1 MMTFDASTLDFAG
14 GVVAFASGLFL
25 LIHWWQARGD
35 RAALWWGAASCG
47 MGVGIILLALQAILP
62 LYASTVAGP
71 LILDVCAAGTW
82 AAARLFNRGSIEQR
96 PLIVAVGVWLAILI
110 VCEATGHD
118 RVAGGFGLAVSA
130 CLYAA
135 AAVEFWLARSE
146 RLRGRW
152 PMISLLSMNAISVFL
167 LAIQVCLFRPLLET
181 PSTSW
186 LGAIRFVGLIYAGGS
201 AISLVTMLKDRSEI
215 KHRAAALVDP
225 LTGLANRRAFMDSA
239 QRMFERHERDA
250 TPISLLAFDLDRFK
264 RINDTF
270 GHPTGDHV
278 LGIFAAVLSRA
289 VRPADLAGRIG
300 GEEFVLALPGCSV
313 DAALGLARRIQSAFQ
328 KDAQFM
334 NGQPVNAT
342 VSVGVATAP
351 ERGFSLVDL
360 IASAD
365 SALYRAKDLGRNRV
379 MLAAHNSPDPDP
391 VIRIA

>member
-1 MMTFDASTLDFAG
+1 MMTFDVSTLDFAG

-110 VCEATGHD
+110 VCGATGHD

-152 PMISLLSMNAISVFL
+152 PMISLLSMNAIAVFL

-186 LGAIRFVGLIYAGGS
+186 LGAIRFVGLSLCWRERNFFGDDAEGSQRNQAQGRRSRRSPDRAG
-201 AISLVTMLKDRSEI
+201 E
-215 KHRAAALVDP
+215 
-225 LTGLANRRAFMDSA
+225 LTRLYGF
-239 QRMFERHERDA
+239 
-250 TPISLLAFDLDRFK
+250 
-264 RINDTF
+264 
-270 GHPTGDHV
+270 
-278 LGIFAAVLSRA
+278 
-289 VRPADLAGRIG
+289 RPAYVR
-300 GEEFVLALPGCSV
+300 
-313 DAALGLARRIQSAFQ
+313 
-328 KDAQFM
+328 
-334 NGQPVNAT
+334 AT
-342 VSVGVATAP
+342 
-351 ERGFSLVDL
+351 
-360 IASAD
+360 
-365 SALYRAKDLGRNRV
+365 
-379 MLAAHNSPDPDP
+379 
-391 VIRIA
+391 